1 MGAVILAG
9 KGEYRDWRAI
19 AAIHQRTL
27 TSVITLDGYGITSP
41 KDLEGKEVG
50 ASTGSAN
57 QLLFPAYA
65 RLAGIDASKV
75 KFQNGKTTDLNG
87 WLVTGKVRALTTFLL
102 GQVAIEKAAGGKKA
116 IVFPFGQYTTPLS
129 GEAFGAIDEQRLAKA
144 IATLQDAGLMPAG
157 RKPADVAAL
166 ALTPK
171 A

>member
-116 IVFPFGQYTTPLS
+116 SSFRS
-129 GEAFGAIDEQRLAKA
+129 GSTRRHSRVKRSAPSTSSGWRRPSPPYRTRDSCP
-144 IATLQDAGLMPAG
+144 PAAS
-157 RKPADVAAL
+157 RRTWRRWP
-166 ALTPK
+166 
-171 A
+171 